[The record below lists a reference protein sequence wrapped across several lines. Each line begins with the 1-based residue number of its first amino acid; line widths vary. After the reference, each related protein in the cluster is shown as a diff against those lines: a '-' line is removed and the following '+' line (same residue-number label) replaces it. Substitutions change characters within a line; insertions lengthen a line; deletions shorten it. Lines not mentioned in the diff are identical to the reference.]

1 MFTIC
6 PRAGRENGRCS
17 DGEFLSRD
25 GLPVPQVSA
34 IRYFLTVNQ
43 DVDMGQPDT
52 ATMMKRAAGVAGG
65 AALLAPVAPPLLHG
79 LAGLAV
85 VGLGIFAAGSLVFKA
100 AEVFQGM
107 ENPLKPKG
115 EEPKIP

>member
-6 PRAGRENGRCS
+6 SRAGRENGRCS

-43 DVDMGQPDT
+43 DVDMGQ
-52 ATMMKRAAGVAGG
+52 
-65 AALLAPVAPPLLHG
+65 PVAPPLLHG